1 MSYNVVS
8 SLPSI
13 LESPFEGKKFSQA
26 TYIGPA
32 VAQQTL
38 AEEKK
43 GGGHPWPFPSNL
55 KRINVLVSHFY

>member
-43 GGGHPWPFPSNL
+43 RGGGTLGLFPPTL
-55 KRINVLVSHFY
+55 KE